1 MAWNHRL
8 FKSRDRDLQGVVM
21 MDRERLLGIMA
32 DENMPPDLMHEP
44 GDNALKGLNLIA
56 KYLPLKGISGANHD
70 VIYSVGVEELIGAGL
85 TEEDCLVLRRL
96 NWMVEDEEYF
106 ACFV

>member
-1 MAWNHRL
+1 ML
-8 FKSRDRDLQGVVM
+8 T
-21 MDRERLLGIMA
+21 RERLLGIMA
-32 DENMPPDLMHEP
+32 DENMPSDLMHEP

-56 KYLPLKGISGANHD
+56 KYLPLSGITGAEHD
-70 VIYSVGVEELIGAGL
+70 VIYAADVGALLEAGI